1 MKFRDAPKI
10 SFFYKK
16 TIDLELTLSDTIRTN
31 GGVISK
37 KMEENMT
44 ISEVSKKYN
53 LTQDTLRYYE
63 KIGILSNVPRN
74 KSGIRNYDE
83 NSCRRIEF
91 VKCMRDAGVE
101 IEALLE
107 YMQLF
112 EKGKST
118 AKRRKE
124 ILEEQREKLLEKQ
137 KNITVSLERLDYKI
151 ELYNDIVSGKK
162 KDFTET
168 I

>member
-1 MKFRDAPKI
+1 
-10 SFFYKK
+10 
-16 TIDLELTLSDTIRTN
+16 
-31 GGVISK
+31 
-37 KMEENMT
+37 MT

-137 KNITVSLERLDYKI
+137 KNITASLERLDYKI

>member
-1 MKFRDAPKI
+1 
-10 SFFYKK
+10 
-16 TIDLELTLSDTIRTN
+16 
-31 GGVISK
+31 
-37 KMEENMT
+37 MT

-63 KIGILSNVPRN
+63 KIGMFSNVPRN
-74 KSGIRNYDE
+74 KNGIRNYDE
-83 NSCRRIEF
+83 NYCRRIEF

-107 YMQLF
+107 YMKLF

-137 KNITVSLERLDYKI
+137 KSINASLERLDYKI
-151 ELYNDIVSGKK
+151 KLYKDIVSGKK

>member
-1 MKFRDAPKI
+1 
-10 SFFYKK
+10 
-16 TIDLELTLSDTIRTN
+16 
-31 GGVISK
+31 
-37 KMEENMT
+37 MT

-107 YMQLF
+107 YMKLF
-112 EKGKST
+112 EEGKST

-137 KNITVSLERLDYKI
+137 KNITASLERLDYKI
-151 ELYNDIVSGKK
+151 KLYNDIVSGKK
-162 KDFTET
+162 KDFTESV
-168 I
+168 

>member
-1 MKFRDAPKI
+1 
-10 SFFYKK
+10 
-16 TIDLELTLSDTIRTN
+16 
-31 GGVISK
+31 
-37 KMEENMT
+37 MT

-137 KNITVSLERLDYKI
+137 KNITISLERLDYKI

-168 I
+168 L

>member
-1 MKFRDAPKI
+1 
-10 SFFYKK
+10 
-16 TIDLELTLSDTIRTN
+16 
-31 GGVISK
+31 
-37 KMEENMT
+37 MT
-44 ISEVSKKYN
+44 ISEVSKKYK
-53 LTQDTLRYYE
+53 LSQDTLRYYE
-63 KIGILSNVPRN
+63 KIGMLSRVPRN
-74 KSGIRNYDE
+74 KNGIRNYDE
-83 NSCRRIEF
+83 KSCNRIEF
-91 VKCMRDAGVE
+91 IKCMRDAGVE

-107 YMQLF
+107 YMELF

-137 KNITVSLERLDYKI
+137 KNITTSLERLDYKI
-151 ELYNDIVSGKK
+151 KLYKDIVSGKK

>member
-1 MKFRDAPKI
+1 
-10 SFFYKK
+10 
-16 TIDLELTLSDTIRTN
+16 
-31 GGVISK
+31 
-37 KMEENMT
+37 MT
-44 ISEVSKKYN
+44 ISEVSKEYN
-53 LTQDTLRYYE
+53 LTPDTLRYYE
-63 KIGILSNVPRN
+63 KIGILSNVSRS

-101 IEALLE
+101 IEELIE
-107 YMQLF
+107 YMLLF

-124 ILEEQREKLLEKQ
+124 ILEEQRIKLLEKQ
-137 KNITVSLERLDYKI
+137 QKINASLEKLDYKI
-151 ELYNDIVSGKK
+151 KLYNEIVSGKK
-162 KDFTET
+162 KDFTEV

>member
-1 MKFRDAPKI
+1 
-10 SFFYKK
+10 
-16 TIDLELTLSDTIRTN
+16 
-31 GGVISK
+31 
-37 KMEENMT
+37 MT

-53 LTQDTLRYYE
+53 LTCDTLRYYE
-63 KIGILSNVPRN
+63 KIGMLSNVPRN

-107 YMQLF
+107 YMELF
-112 EKGKST
+112 EKGKNT

-137 KNITVSLERLDYKI
+137 KNITISLEKLDYKI